1 MRMSEW
7 TCHCDRW
14 PSSACTSASE
24 IVNTFINNEHWHY
37 KANILLCCLPP
48 CYNPTPDVTPLWDC
62 AGFKRPLWLQEC
74 CKIFPGGTYKWNK
87 LLWRVVLLM
96 EEYKTLKDPC
106 FFALSNKNYLNAC
119 GCTAGWEFWI
129 KACSDAWTSLWRI
142 TECNQRQQEC
152 IFLKHKNDH
161 CWDNVTEQKL
171 GMNQQRL

>member
-1 MRMSEW
+1 MLR
-7 TCHCDRW
+7 
-14 PSSACTSASE
+14 
-24 IVNTFINNEHWHY
+24 F
-37 KANILLCCLPP
+37 
-48 CYNPTPDVTPLWDC
+48 LWDC

-129 KACSDAWTSLWRI
+129 KARSDAWTSLWRT

-152 IFLKHKNDH
+152 IFLKRKTDH
-161 CWDNVTEQKL
+161 CWDNVTSRSWEWTSNDCRDARDHRDTALWPMWARPTSMQT
-171 GMNQQRL
+171 